1 MKGITERKVISI
13 SEYYTVTERQMVKEL
28 TNKIKEKNP
37 LKLENSD
44 FVWTVKGTSKNESVL
59 KRQNLPKSSEAPE
72 LPTFGLKNE
81 KIKVPKFI

>member
-28 TNKIKEKNP
+28 TNKIKEKYP

-44 FVWTVKGTSKNESVL
+44 FVWTVKGTSKNELVL
-59 KRQNLPKSSEAPE
+59 KRLREV
-72 LPTFGLKNE
+72 
-81 KIKVPKFI
+81 KVQ

>member
-28 TNKIKEKNP
+28 TNKIKKKNP

-44 FVWTVKGTSKNESVL
+44 FVWTVKGTSKNELVL
-59 KRQNLPKSSEAPE
+59 KRLREV
-72 LPTFGLKNE
+72 
-81 KIKVPKFI
+81 KVQ

>member
-28 TNKIKEKNP
+28 TNKIKEKTP

-44 FVWTVKGTSKNESVL
+44 FVWTVKGTSKNELVL
-59 KRQNLPKSSEAPE
+59 KRLREV
-72 LPTFGLKNE
+72 
-81 KIKVPKFI
+81 KVQ